1 MTKQM
6 YLFLWVL
13 ICLMPFSVTRAEA
26 NKKPF
31 VIPELKEWKGANGD
45 FIPGNTT
52 RITYLEK
59 ENGSRQVAE
68 QLAADYQTLFGKQI
82 PVVAGKGK
90 AGDFVLQLKADK
102 KLGDEGYAIQIKDRV
117 ILTAPTTKG
126 LFWAT
131 RTLLQL
137 AEQDEQQALP
147 KGEIRDFP
155 DYSIRGFMLDCG
167 RKFIPMSFL
176 RDYVKI
182 MSYYKMNTFQ
192 IHLNDNAFKQFFEHD
207 WMKTYAAFRLESET
221 FPGLAAPD
229 GHYTKKEFIELQLLA
244 DSLGVEIIPE
254 IDVPAHS
261 LALTQYC
268 PELGS
273 QEYGMDHL
281 DLFNPKTYEFVDAL
295 FKEYLEGENPVF
307 RGPRVH
313 IGTDEYSNKKKDVV
327 EKFRAFT
334 DHYIR
339 YVESF
344 GKQACVWGALT
355 HAKGDTPVKSE
366 NVLMSAWYNG
376 YADPA
381 EMMKQ
386 GYQLISIPDG
396 LLYIVPAAGYYYD
409 YLNTERLYKEW
420 TPVQIG
426 KAVFEE
432 HHPQISGGMFAV
444 WNDHY
449 GNGIS
454 TKDIHDRAYPAMQ
467 TLAVKM
473 WTGKS
478 TALPYQEFNVDR
490 LLLSEAP
497 GVNVA
502 GRVGKKPACVMEL
515 PQIESGQTTELK
527 EIGYPYSVS
536 FEIEGAKEEPGTVL
550 FRSADAV
557 VYLADPITGRLGFA
571 RDGYLNTFN
580 YYLPVGQKVKLTISG
595 DNKHTALYV
604 NDQLKDDLTI
614 QKRWFNEGKDK
625 MNYVRTLVFPLQ
637 KAGQFNS
644 QIRQLKVY
652 NYWVNN

>member
-1 MTKQM
+1 MTKQI
-6 YLFLWVL
+6 YLFLL
-13 ICLMPFSVTRAEA
+13 ITFCLMSVTNIQAEI
-26 NKKPF
+26 NQKPF
-31 VIPELKEWKGANGD
+31 VIPELKEWKGADGD
-45 FIPGNTT
+45 FIPTNTT
-52 RITYLEK
+52 RITYSEK

-68 QLAADYQTLFGKQI
+68 QLAADYQTMFGKQI

-102 KLGDEGYAIQIKDRV
+102 KLGNEGYAIQIKDRV

-155 DYSIRGFMLDCG
+155 DYAIRGFMLDCG

-192 IHLNDNAFKQFFEHD
+192 IHLNDNAFKQYFEHD

-261 LALTQYC
+261 LAFTQYC
-268 PELGS
+268 PEIGS
-273 QEYGMDHL
+273 QEYGLDHL

-386 GYQLISIPDG
+386 GYQLISIPDDF
-396 LLYIVPAAGYYYD
+396 LYIVPAAGYYHD
-409 YLNTERLYKEW
+409 YLNTEQLYREW
-420 TPVQIG
+420 TPAKIG
-426 KAVFEE
+426 KAAFDEQ
-432 HHPQISGGMFAV
+432 HPQISGGMFAV

-454 TKDIHDRAYPAMQ
+454 TKDIHDRAFPAMQ

-473 WTGKS
+473 WTGTS
-478 TALPYQEFNVDR
+478 TALPYQEFDAAR

-515 PQIESGQTTELK
+515 AQVQSGQTTELK

-550 FRSADAV
+550 FCSPDAV
-557 VYLADPITGRLGFA
+557 VYLADPITGRLGFV

-580 YYLPVGQKVKLTISG
+580 YYLPVGQTVKLTISG

-614 QKRWFNEGKDK
+614 QTRWFNEGKDK
-625 MNYVRTLVFPLQ
+625 MSYVRTLVFPLQ

-644 QIRQLKVY
+644 QIHQLEVY
-652 NYWVNN
+652 NYWVNE

>member
-1 MTKQM
+1 MQIQSHMQALLPENESFGIAVSSILINYHDKTN
-6 YLFLWVL
+6 LSFLADHFL
-13 ICLMPFSVTRAEA
+13 PNICHQHTGRYQSETVCDSR
-26 NKKPF
+26 
-31 VIPELKEWKGANGD
+31 IKGMERSRRRFHSYEYDSYHLLG
-45 FIPGNTT
+45 
-52 RITYLEK
+52 K

-68 QLAADYQTLFGKQI
+68 QLAADYQTMYGKQI
-82 PVVAGKGK
+82 PVVPGKGK

-102 KLGDEGYAIQIKDRV
+102 KLGNEGYAIQIKDRV

-155 DYSIRGFMLDCG
+155 DYAIRGFMLDCG

-176 RDYVKI
+176 RDYVRI

-192 IHLNDNAFKQFFEHD
+192 IHLNDNAFKQYFEHD

-261 LALTQYC
+261 LAFTQYC
-268 PELGS
+268 PEIGS
-273 QEYGMDHL
+273 QEYGLDHL

-355 HAKGDTPVKSE
+355 HAQGDTPVKSE
-366 NVLMSAWYNG
+366 MY
-376 YADPA
+376 
-381 EMMKQ
+381 
-386 GYQLISIPDG
+386 
-396 LLYIVPAAGYYYD
+396 
-409 YLNTERLYKEW
+409 
-420 TPVQIG
+420 
-426 KAVFEE
+426 
-432 HHPQISGGMFAV
+432 
-444 WNDHY
+444 
-449 GNGIS
+449 
-454 TKDIHDRAYPAMQ
+454 
-467 TLAVKM
+467 
-473 WTGKS
+473 
-478 TALPYQEFNVDR
+478 
-490 LLLSEAP
+490 
-497 GVNVA
+497 
-502 GRVGKKPACVMEL
+502 
-515 PQIESGQTTELK
+515 
-527 EIGYPYSVS
+527 
-536 FEIEGAKEEPGTVL
+536 
-550 FRSADAV
+550 
-557 VYLADPITGRLGFA
+557 
-571 RDGYLNTFN
+571 
-580 YYLPVGQKVKLTISG
+580 
-595 DNKHTALYV
+595 
-604 NDQLKDDLTI
+604 
-614 QKRWFNEGKDK
+614 
-625 MNYVRTLVFPLQ
+625 
-637 KAGQFNS
+637 
-644 QIRQLKVY
+644 
-652 NYWVNN
+652 

>member
-1 MTKQM
+1 MTKQI
-6 YLFLWVL
+6 YLFLL
-13 ICLMPFSVTRAEA
+13 ITFCLVSVTNIQAEI
-26 NKKPF
+26 NQKPF
-31 VIPELKEWKGANGD
+31 VIPELKEWKGADGD
-45 FIPGNTT
+45 FIPTNTT
-52 RITYLEK
+52 RITYSEK

-68 QLAADYQTLFGKQI
+68 QLAADYQTMFGKQI
-82 PVVAGKGK
+82 QVVAGKGK
-90 AGDFVLQLKADK
+90 AGDFILQLKADK
-102 KLGDEGYAIQIKDRV
+102 KLGNEGYAIQIKDRV

-155 DYSIRGFMLDCG
+155 DYAIRGFMLDCG

-176 RDYVKI
+176 RDYVRI

-192 IHLNDNAFKQFFEHD
+192 IHLNDNAFKQYFEHD

-261 LALTQYC
+261 LAFTQYC
-268 PELGS
+268 PEIGS
-273 QEYGMDHL
+273 QEYGLDHL

-355 HAKGDTPVKSE
+355 HAQGDTPVKSE

-386 GYQLISIPDG
+386 GYQLISIPDDF
-396 LLYIVPAAGYYYD
+396 LYIVPAAGYYHD
-409 YLNTERLYKEW
+409 YLNTEQLYREW
-420 TPVQIG
+420 TPAKIG
-426 KAVFEE
+426 KAVFDEQ
-432 HHPQISGGMFAV
+432 HPQISGGMFAV

-454 TKDIHDRAYPAMQ
+454 TKDIHDRAFPAMQ

-473 WTGKS
+473 WTGTS
-478 TALPYQEFNVDR
+478 TALPYQEFNAAR
-490 LLLSEAP
+490 LHLSEAP

-515 PQIESGQTTELK
+515 VQVQSGQTTELK

-536 FEIEGAKEEPGTVL
+536 FEIEGVKEEPGTVL
-550 FRSADAV
+550 FRSPDAV
-557 VYLADPITGRLGFA
+557 VYLADPITGRLGFV

-580 YYLPVGQKVKLTISG
+580 YYLPVGQTVKLTISG

-614 QKRWFNEGKDK
+614 QTRWFNEGKDK
-625 MNYVRTLVFPLQ
+625 MSYVRTLVFPLQ

-652 NYWVNN
+652 NYWVNE

>member
-1 MTKQM
+1 MTKQI
-6 YLFLWVL
+6 YLFLL
-13 ICLMPFSVTRAEA
+13 ITFCLVSVTNIQAEI
-26 NKKPF
+26 NQKPF
-31 VIPELKEWKGANGD
+31 VIPELKEWKGADGD
-45 FIPGNTT
+45 FIPTNTT
-52 RITYLEK
+52 RITYSEK
-59 ENGSRQVAE
+59 ENESRQVAE
-68 QLAADYQTLFGKQI
+68 QLAADYQTMFGKQI

-102 KLGDEGYAIQIKDRV
+102 KLGNEGYAIQIKDRV

-155 DYSIRGFMLDCG
+155 DYAIRGFMLDCG

-176 RDYVKI
+176 RDYVRI

-192 IHLNDNAFKQFFEHD
+192 IHLNDNAFKQYFEHD

-261 LALTQYC
+261 LAFTQYC
-268 PELGS
+268 PEIGS
-273 QEYGMDHL
+273 QEYGLDHL

-386 GYQLISIPDG
+386 GYQLISIPDDF
-396 LLYIVPAAGYYYD
+396 LYIVPAAGYYHD
-409 YLNTERLYKEW
+409 YLDTEQLYREW
-420 TPVQIG
+420 TPAKIG
-426 KAVFEE
+426 QAVFDEQ
-432 HHPQISGGMFAV
+432 HPQISGGMFAV

-454 TKDIHDRAYPAMQ
+454 TKDIHDRAFPAMQ

-473 WTGKS
+473 WTGTS
-478 TALPYQEFNVDR
+478 TTLPYQKFDAAR
-490 LLLSEAP
+490 LHLSEAP

-502 GRVGKKPACVMEL
+502 GWVGKKPTCVMEL
-515 PQIESGQTTELK
+515 AQVQSGQTTELK

-550 FRSADAV
+550 FRSSDAV
-557 VYLADPITGRLGFA
+557 VYLADPITGRLGFV

-614 QKRWFNEGKDK
+614 QTRWFNEGKDK
-625 MNYVRTLVFPLQ
+625 MSYVRTLVFPLQ

-644 QIRQLKVY
+644 QIHQLKVY
-652 NYWVNN
+652 NYWVNE

>member
-1 MTKQM
+1 MTKQI
-6 YLFLWVL
+6 YLFLL
-13 ICLMPFSVTRAEA
+13 ITFCLMSVTNIQAEI
-26 NKKPF
+26 NQKPF
-31 VIPELKEWKGANGD
+31 VIPELKEWKGADGD
-45 FIPGNTT
+45 FIPTNTT
-52 RITYLEK
+52 RITYSEK
-59 ENGSRQVAE
+59 ENESRQVAE
-68 QLAADYQTLFGKQI
+68 QLAADYQTMYGKQI
-82 PVVAGKGK
+82 PVVPGKGK

-102 KLGDEGYAIQIKDRV
+102 KLGNEGYAIQIKDRV

-155 DYSIRGFMLDCG
+155 DYAIRGFMLDCG

-176 RDYVKI
+176 RDYVRI

-192 IHLNDNAFKQFFEHD
+192 IHLNDNAFKQYFEHD

-261 LALTQYC
+261 LAFTQYC
-268 PELGS
+268 PEIGS
-273 QEYGMDHL
+273 QEYGLDHL

-355 HAKGDTPVKSE
+355 HAKGDTPVKSA

-386 GYQLISIPDG
+386 GYQLISIPDDF
-396 LLYIVPAAGYYYD
+396 LYIVPAAGYYHD
-409 YLNTERLYKEW
+409 YLDTEQLYREW
-420 TPVQIG
+420 TPAKIG
-426 KAVFEE
+426 KAAFDEQ
-432 HHPQISGGMFAV
+432 HPQISGGMFAV

-454 TKDIHDRAYPAMQ
+454 TKDIHDRAFPAMQ

-478 TALPYQEFNVDR
+478 TALPYQEFNAAR

-515 PQIESGQTTELK
+515 AQVQSGQTTELK

-550 FRSADAV
+550 FRSPDAV
-557 VYLADPITGRLGFA
+557 VYLADPITGRLGFV

-614 QKRWFNEGKDK
+614 QTRWFNEGKDK
-625 MNYVRTLVFPLQ
+625 MSYVRTLVFPLQ

-644 QIRQLKVY
+644 QIHQLKVY
-652 NYWVNN
+652 NYWVNE

>member
-1 MTKQM
+1 MTKQI
-6 YLFLWVL
+6 YLFLL
-13 ICLMPFSVTRAEA
+13 ITFCLMSVTNIQADI
-26 NKKPF
+26 NQKPF
-31 VIPELKEWKGANGD
+31 VIPELKEWKGADGD
-45 FIPGNTT
+45 FIPTNTT
-52 RITYLEK
+52 RITYSEK
-59 ENGSRQVAE
+59 ENGSRQIAE
-68 QLAADYQTLFGKQI
+68 QLAADYQTMFGKQI
-82 PVVAGKGK
+82 QVVAGKGE

-102 KLGDEGYAIQIKDRV
+102 KLGNEGYAIQIKDRV
-117 ILTAPTTKG
+117 ILTAPTSKG

-155 DYSIRGFMLDCG
+155 DYAIRGFMLDCG

-176 RDYVKI
+176 RDYVRI

-192 IHLNDNAFKQFFEHD
+192 IHLNDNAFKQYFEHD

-244 DSLGVEIIPE
+244 NSLGVEIIPE

-261 LALTQYC
+261 LAFTQYC
-268 PELGS
+268 PEIGS
-273 QEYGMDHL
+273 QEYGLDHL

-355 HAKGDTPVKSE
+355 HAQGDTPVKSE

-386 GYQLISIPDG
+386 GYQLISIP
-396 LLYIVPAAGYYYD
+396 
-409 YLNTERLYKEW
+409 
-420 TPVQIG
+420 
-426 KAVFEE
+426 
-432 HHPQISGGMFAV
+432 
-444 WNDHY
+444 
-449 GNGIS
+449 
-454 TKDIHDRAYPAMQ
+454 
-467 TLAVKM
+467 
-473 WTGKS
+473 
-478 TALPYQEFNVDR
+478 LP
-490 LLLSEAP
+490 
-497 GVNVA
+497 
-502 GRVGKKPACVMEL
+502 
-515 PQIESGQTTELK
+515 
-527 EIGYPYSVS
+527 
-536 FEIEGAKEEPGTVL
+536 
-550 FRSADAV
+550 
-557 VYLADPITGRLGFA
+557 
-571 RDGYLNTFN
+571 
-580 YYLPVGQKVKLTISG
+580 
-595 DNKHTALYV
+595 
-604 NDQLKDDLTI
+604 
-614 QKRWFNEGKDK
+614 
-625 MNYVRTLVFPLQ
+625 
-637 KAGQFNS
+637 
-644 QIRQLKVY
+644 
-652 NYWVNN
+652 